1 METENILRAAYLLFT
16 ICTIAPGFQ
25 KETNPADFAR
35 EKDIYAI
42 YSLMLSNPNTS
53 HGPYQSE
60 RYLIAKTTV
69 PGVPEQPCVAPPKE
83 RAAEFR
89 DVLADYER
97 RKATM
102 RELKPALSIAK
113 PYVLLDA
120 NEVREFME
128 ERSLA
133 GPGKIVPNP
142 QFQGVMDL
150 FRLSDVYF
158 NRRGTLALTAISAF
172 CGGLCGFHQW
182 KVFEKRATG
191 KWEELRWDACYTI
204 AGISGPPGLRKR

>member
-1 METENILRAAYLLFT
+1 MEAENMSRAAYLLFT

-25 KETNPADFAR
+25 KEGNPPDAVR
-35 EKDIYAI
+35 EKDVYAI

-60 RYLIAKTTV
+60 RYLIAGTTV
-69 PGVPEQPCVAPPKE
+69 PGIPEQPCVSPPKE

-89 DVLADYER
+89 DVLVDYER
-97 RKATM
+97 RKTTM
-102 RELKPALSIAK
+102 RDLKPALSIAK

-120 NEVREFME
+120 NEVNEFIK
-128 ERSLA
+128 ERSFSA
-133 GPGKIVPNP
+133 PGKTVPAP
-142 QFQGVMDL
+142 QFQGVTDL

-158 NRRGTLALTAISAF
+158 NRRGTLALTAISAY
-172 CGGLCGFHQW
+172 CGSLCGFHQW

-191 KWEELRWDACYTI
+191 KWEELPWDACYAI
-204 AGISGPPGLRKR
+204 AEISDPPGLKTR

>member
-1 METENILRAAYLLFT
+1 MLRTAYLLFM
-16 ICTIAPGFQ
+16 ICTIVPGFQ
-25 KETNPADFAR
+25 KEGDPADSAR

-42 YSLMLSNPNTS
+42 YSVMLSNPNTS

-69 PGVPEQPCVAPPKE
+69 PGVPEQPCVSPPKE
-83 RAAEFR
+83 RGAEFR
-89 DVLADYER
+89 DVLVDYER
-97 RKATM
+97 RKSTM
-102 RELKPALSIAK
+102 RELKPALSITK

-120 NEVREFME
+120 NEVSEFIK
-128 ERSLA
+128 ERSFS
-133 GPGKIVPNP
+133 GPGKIVPNQ
-142 QFQGVMDL
+142 QFQGVTDL

-158 NRRGTLALTAISAF
+158 NRPGTLALTAISAY

-182 KVFEKRATG
+182 KVFEKRAPG

-204 AGISGPPGLRKR
+204 AGVSDSPGLRKR